1 MHISSALDGMEEEL
15 SEMDERFLTS
25 TRPEEKDEIW
35 RSRRDALSG
44 YVRDVSLGYKKISE
58 ITRAFNSAFLTYR
71 EESYL
76 DKTILDIFS
85 ACRPEGGE

>member
-1 MHISSALDGMEEEL
+1 
-15 SEMDERFLTS
+15 MDERFMTS
-25 TRPEEKDEIW
+25 ARPEEKDEIW
-35 RSRRDALSG
+35 RSGSDALSG
-44 YVRDVSLGYKKISE
+44 YMRDVNQGYRKISE

-85 ACRPEGGE
+85 ACRTD